1 MLDYQC
7 TGFGVKRLDVKMAC
21 QILRHA
27 RWRRWQ
33 AVNRRGVQRRVLGL
47 DMLLAVSVPEVR
59 CYGRV
64 GVMLMGAASGNQRK
78 IKAHRHSARFYVF
91 FRR

>member
-1 MLDYQC
+1 MLDYQR
-7 TGFGVKRLDVKMAC
+7 TVIGAERLDVRKAMSNIAAC
-21 QILRHA
+21 A
-27 RWRRWQ
+27 TATVA
-33 AVNRRGVQRRVLGL
+33 AVNRSGVQWRVLGL

>member
-1 MLDYQC
+1 MLDYQR
-7 TGFGVKRLDVKMAC
+7 TGFGIKRLDLKKAMSNFAAC
-21 QILRHA
+21 A
-27 RWRRWQ
+27 TATVA
-33 AVNRRGVQRRVLGL
+33 AVNRRGVQWRVLGL

>member
-1 MLDYQC
+1 MLDYQR
-7 TGFGVKRLDVKMAC
+7 TVIGAERLDVKKAMSNFAAC
-21 QILRHA
+21 A
-27 RWRRWQ
+27 TATVA
-33 AVNRRGVQRRVLGL
+33 AVNRSGVQWRVLGL
-47 DMLLAVSVPEVR
+47 DMLLVVSVPEVR

>member
-7 TGFGVKRLDVKMAC
+7 AAMEESAC
-21 QILRHA
+21 
-27 RWRRWQ
+27 
-33 AVNRRGVQRRVLGL
+33 
-47 DMLLAVSVPEVR
+47 
-59 CYGRV
+59 
-64 GVMLMGAASGNQRK
+64 MLMGAASGNQRK

>member
-7 TGFGVKRLDVKMAC
+7 AGFGIKRLDVKKAMSNFEAC
-21 QILRHA
+21 A
-27 RWRRWQ
+27 TATVA

-64 GVMLMGAASGNQRK
+64 GVYADGCGFWQ
-78 IKAHRHSARFYVF
+78 SA
-91 FRR
+91 

>member
-7 TGFGVKRLDVKMAC
+7 AGLGVKRLDVKKAMSKFAACAMATV
-21 QILRHA
+21 A
-27 RWRRWQ
+27 

>member
-1 MLDYQC
+1 MLDYQR
-7 TGFGVKRLDVKMAC
+7 TVIGAERLDVKKAMSNFAAC
-21 QILRHA
+21 A
-27 RWRRWQ
+27 TATVA
-33 AVNRRGVQRRVLGL
+33 AVNRSGVQWRVLGL

>member
-1 MLDYQC
+1 MSY
-7 TGFGVKRLDVKMAC
+7 

-47 DMLLAVSVPEVR
+47 DMLLAVSVPEMR

>member
-7 TGFGVKRLDVKMAC
+7 AGFGIKRLDLKKAMSNFAAYATATVA
-21 QILRHA
+21 
-27 RWRRWQ
+27 
-33 AVNRRGVQRRVLGL
+33 AVNRRGVQWRVLGL

-91 FRR
+91 FAM

>member
-1 MLDYQC
+1 MLDYQR
-7 TGFGVKRLDVKMAC
+7 TVIGAERLDVKKAMSNFAAC
-21 QILRHA
+21 A
-27 RWRRWQ
+27 TAT
-33 AVNRRGVQRRVLGL
+33 AVNRSGVQWRVLGL

>member
-1 MLDYQC
+1 MLDYQR
-7 TGFGVKRLDVKMAC
+7 TGFGVKRLDVKMAMSNFAAC
-21 QILRHA
+21 A
-27 RWRRWQ
+27 TATVA
-33 AVNRRGVQRRVLGL
+33 AVNRRGVQWRVLGL

>member
-1 MLDYQC
+1 MLDSQC
-7 TGFGVKRLDVKMAC
+7 AGFGIKRLDLKKAMSNFAAC
-21 QILRHA
+21 A
-27 RWRRWQ
+27 TATVA
-33 AVNRRGVQRRVLGL
+33 AVNRRGVQWRVLGL

-64 GVMLMGAASGNQRK
+64 GVMLMGADSGNQRK

>member
-1 MLDYQC
+1 MLDYQR
-7 TGFGVKRLDVKMAC
+7 TGFDIKRLDLKKAMSNFAAC
-21 QILRHA
+21 A
-27 RWRRWQ
+27 TATVA
-33 AVNRRGVQRRVLGL
+33 AVNRRGVQWRVLGL

>member
-7 TGFGVKRLDVKMAC
+7 AGFGIKRLDVKKPC

-64 GVMLMGAASGNQRK
+64 GVYADGCGFWQ
-78 IKAHRHSARFYVF
+78 SA
-91 FRR
+91 

>member
-1 MLDYQC
+1 MLDYQR
-7 TGFGVKRLDVKMAC
+7 TGFGIKRLDLKKAMSNFAAC
-21 QILRHA
+21 A
-27 RWRRWQ
+27 TATVA
-33 AVNRRGVQRRVLGL
+33 AVNRRGVQWRALGL